1 VLRHTF
7 EWSPMEPL
15 GPTLRP
21 PFRVRRRWP
30 IFKVRE
36 DSHEFKESSR
46 DTMLDAQIVPLL

>member
-1 VLRHTF
+1 
-7 EWSPMEPL
+7 MEPL